1 MNKSTSINIYEGN
14 DPTCLSTGTT
24 LCSALTRIVLKFPV
38 SSCFHSESLIEQTI
52 EVLATNATFF
62 SIQMIEP
69 QKSSALIILTCAF
82 EMDKKGNKTNHRCF
96 GYLNSLSHTHAYLWN
111 GPYLSPPLA
120 FQPITHPPN
129 HQLLAIFIVSATIS
143 LNTAVASNP
152 IRPLIRPQ

>member
-1 MNKSTSINIYEGN
+1 MKKSTSVNIYEAN

-24 LCSALTRIVLKFPV
+24 LWSPLTRIVLKFPV
-38 SSCFHSESLIEQTI
+38 SSCFHSESFTEQTI
-52 EVLATNATFF
+52 KVLATNATFF
-62 SIQMIEP
+62 SIQMISP

-82 EMDKKGNKTNHRCF
+82 EMDKKGNKTNHRCL
-96 GYLNSLSHTHAYLWN
+96 GYLNSLSHAYLWN
-111 GPYLSPPLA
+111 GPYLSSPLA
-120 FQPITHPPN
+120 FQPITLPPN